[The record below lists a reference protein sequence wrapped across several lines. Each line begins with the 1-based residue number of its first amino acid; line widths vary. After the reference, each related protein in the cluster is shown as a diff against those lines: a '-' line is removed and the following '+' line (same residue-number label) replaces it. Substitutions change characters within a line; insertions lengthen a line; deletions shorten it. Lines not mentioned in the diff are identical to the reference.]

1 MSRCFFFFSLFFFL
15 CLNAGPGDAL
25 ANDKGEGIR
34 MLCTRQRRICWS
46 SEFGMSQLGSGV
58 LFVEKEGGAGV
69 FRVVSSKGR
78 KKRTAKLTT
87 D

>member
-1 MSRCFFFFSLFFFL
+1 
-15 CLNAGPGDAL
+15 
-25 ANDKGEGIR
+25 
-34 MLCTRQRRICWS
+34 
-46 SEFGMSQLGSGV
+46 MSQLGSGV